1 MTKFLIA
8 RVFRSTLVQLET
20 RLVQK
25 GIHILTSRA
34 VPPFVQFFLNKG
46 GKFIVDSNEWSYP
59 AIRKNLFDLQRSLNI
74 KCFFDCKEPRPRASL
89 LQKCSLKSKWEPPEN
104 QDVKRYIQA
113 TLNEI
118 HEVKRRSKLSNI
130 GRLDR
135 LALRWIRDHPELCI
149 VDCDKNV
156 GDAIVDRDFAH
167 HECNRLLT
175 EGFQQ
180 ISDDTYRTAAQCAK
194 HAIDSLFF
202 EAAEKNVVPKP
213 VYKFVVHRFRDSSPG
228 EFRLR
233 LKLHKTPV
241 VGRPI
246 GNLTQSFLQP
256 LAVFVNEGLT
266 PIMKACQDVVESSY
280 HFMKAVRGTVIP
292 EGFTVLTSDVRNLY
306 PMIPNSG
313 GDDMSPRALL
323 PVLSRRIRSWYRD
336 RPSFGTLLISSIECL
351 IRGQHISFQ
360 KVVYKNKS
368 GIITG
373 LACACTMANIY
384 MSELDEF
391 VRENFSDNIVFFK
404 RLIDDAIYCI
414 DKAQAP
420 RFQTLLGSFHEN
432 IQWEHDDVEK
442 EHVTFLD
449 LELSIEQ
456 TGDERRLCWKM
467 HRKPQSIYQ
476 YIPLSSG
483 HPPSMFSSFV
493 QGELQRIHMTNLV
506 ENDRAKHRNF
516 FVKRLA
522 ERGYPRNWIASQLRK
537 HHLKHKPATTRVFSP
552 SAPANKPV
560 FIRMIFDRSLN
571 PKQVT
576 GLLNKHRHK
585 LPFNC
590 SIRIAWC
597 CQRSI
602 FRRLYSLNWRR

>member
-74 KCFFDCKEPRPRASL
+74 KCFFNCKEPRPRASL

-135 LALRWIRDHPELCI
+135 LALRWIRDRPELCI

-156 GDAIVDRDFAH
+156 GDAIVDRDFVH

-391 VRENFSDNIVFFK
+391 VRKNFSDNIVFFK

-442 EHVTFLD
+442 EHVTFFGFG
-449 LELSIEQ
+449 
-456 TGDERRLCWKM
+456 TF
-467 HRKPQSIYQ
+467 H
-476 YIPLSSG
+476 
-483 HPPSMFSSFV
+483 
-493 QGELQRIHMTNLV
+493 
-506 ENDRAKHRNF
+506 
-516 FVKRLA
+516 
-522 ERGYPRNWIASQLRK
+522 
-537 HHLKHKPATTRVFSP
+537 
-552 SAPANKPV
+552 
-560 FIRMIFDRSLN
+560 
-571 PKQVT
+571 
-576 GLLNKHRHK
+576 
-585 LPFNC
+585 
-590 SIRIAWC
+590 
-597 CQRSI
+597 
-602 FRRLYSLNWRR
+602 